1 MVVGPSKPQMK
12 YVANL
17 NDVVPGKFEIIS
29 KGKKSPKDNDFYY
42 VIKLSDGSVS
52 IVSSGTLRGIHESG
66 TQVFESVPET
76 DKEATLLPNLLIGVK
91 DHQWIVA
98 AA

>member
-1 MVVGPSKPQMK
+1 MVCGPSKPQMK

-17 NDVVPGKFEIIS
+17 SDIVPGKFEIIS
-29 KGKKSPKDNDFYY
+29 KGKKSPKDNDYYY

-52 IVSSGTLRGIHESG
+52 IVSSGTLRGIHEGG
-66 TQVFESVPET
+66 TAVFDAAPTT
-76 DKEATLLPNLLIGVK
+76 DSEATLLPNLLIGVK